1 MPGLGTIINTL
12 AIVAGGLL
20 GLLFKNLL
28 TERIET
34 MLVKTLGVCVLF
46 IGTGGTLSQMLR
58 VTETGALETSGTMM
72 LIVCFVLGSALGE
85 LLDLEGK
92 FERFGVWLREKTH
105 NESDTGF
112 LSAFINASLTVCIGA
127 MAIVGAIQD
136 ALTGDISLLCAKA
149 ALDAV
154 FILVMTASM
163 GKGCIFSAIPVAI
176 LQGVVTVLAR
186 VIAPVLTDAA
196 IANLSYTGS
205 VMIFC
210 VGLNLVWGKTIKV
223 ANMLPTLIFAAI
235 YAFLF

>member
-12 AIVAGGLL
+12 AIIAGGLL

-28 TERIET
+28 TERIEN

-58 VTETGALETSGTMM
+58 VTETGALETTGTMM
-72 LIVCFVLGSALGE
+72 LIVCFVLGSAVGE

-92 FERFGVWLREKTH
+92 FEGFGVWLRRKTH

-154 FILVMTASM
+154 FVLVMTASM

>member
-58 VTETGALETSGTMM
+58 LTDTGALETAGTMM
-72 LIVCFVLGSALGE
+72 LIVSFVLGSAMGE

-92 FERFGVWLREKTH
+92 FERFGVWLRKKTN
-105 NESDTGF
+105 NETDTGF
-112 LSAFINASLTVCIGA
+112 LSAFISASLTVCIGA
-127 MAIVGAIQD
+127 MAIVGAIED
-136 ALTGDISLLCAKA
+136 ALAGDISLLCAKA

-154 FILVMTASM
+154 FVLVMTASM

-176 LQGVVTVLAR
+176 LQGAVTILAR
-186 VIAPVLTDAA
+186 LIAPVLTDAA

-223 ANMLPTLIFAAI
+223 ANMLPTLIFAAV

>member
-58 VTETGALETSGTMM
+58 LTDTGALETAGTMM
-72 LIVCFVLGSALGE
+72 LIVSFVLGSAMGE

-92 FERFGVWLREKTH
+92 FERFGVWLRKKTH

-112 LSAFINASLTVCIGA
+112 LSAFISASLTVCIGA
-127 MAIVGAIQD
+127 MAIVGAIED
-136 ALTGDISLLCAKA
+136 ALAGDISLLCAKA

-154 FILVMTASM
+154 FVLVMTASM

-176 LQGVVTVLAR
+176 LQGAVTILAR
-186 VIAPVLTDAA
+186 LIAPVLTDAA

-223 ANMLPTLIFAAI
+223 ANMLPTLIFAAV

>member
-28 TERIET
+28 NERIEN

-58 VTETGALETSGTMM
+58 VTDSGALETTGTMM
-72 LIVCFVLGSALGE
+72 LIICFVLGSAVGE

-136 ALTGDISLLCAKA
+136 TLTGDISLLCAKA

-154 FILVMTASM
+154 FVLVMTASM

-176 LQGVVTVLAR
+176 LQGVVTILAR

-235 YAFLF
+235 YAFI